1 MIEEVLRRSR
11 DVEVFFNRD
20 AHSLPK
26 SGVGNK
32 SLLSQTGEILATG
45 IANAG
50 FAWPEVGF

>member
-1 MIEEVLRRSR
+1 MIDL
-11 DVEVFFNRD
+11 
-20 AHSLPK
+20 L
-26 SGVGNK
+26 